1 MQRMARERDDGR
13 GWLGRPDE
21 RALLAEAASELALG
35 VWVGLS
41 LLGITLGLA
50 VASLAQ
56 VWTRQMLAPGA
67 LVGGRWSS
75 PASA

>member
-13 GWLGRPDE
+13 GWRGRPDE

-56 VWTRQMLAPGA
+56 VWTRQVLAPRQ
-67 LVGGRWSS
+67 VEIRWGW
-75 PASA
+75 